1 MKTNQT
7 AETETETL
15 TIPAPAGTL
24 AKIRA
29 CALAL
34 GITEVQA
41 LQGMFC
47 LPGNPGGT
55 VGNLDAGLDW
65 EDETSNERLGR
76 AMGIAKVAG
85 DDWGMFSR
93 LDQGSRRLP
102 PM

>member
-47 LPGNPGGT
+47 LPGNSPSGS
-55 VGNLDAGLDW
+55 VSNLDAGLDW
-65 EDETSNERLGR
+65 EDETSDERLGR
-76 AMGIAKVAG
+76 ALDIAKVSG

-93 LDQGSRRLP
+93 LAEAVAR
-102 PM
+102 